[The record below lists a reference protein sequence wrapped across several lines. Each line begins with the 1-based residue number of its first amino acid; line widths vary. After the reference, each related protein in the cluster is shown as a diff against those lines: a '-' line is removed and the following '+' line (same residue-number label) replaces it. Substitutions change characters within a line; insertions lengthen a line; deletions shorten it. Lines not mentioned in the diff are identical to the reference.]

1 MNKYE
6 LFFFGTFIIVT
17 GLYNGIVMFGD
28 HALLSIASMLYI
40 LYGLWFCNVL
50 VYMTTKSYKKKREKY
65 MKKG

>member
-6 LFFFGTFIIVT
+6 LFFFATFIIIT

-28 HALLSIASMLYI
+28 HALLCIASMLYI
-40 LYGLWFCNVL
+40 LYGLWFTNYL
-50 VYMTTKSYKKKREKY
+50 VYMTSKAYKKKREKY